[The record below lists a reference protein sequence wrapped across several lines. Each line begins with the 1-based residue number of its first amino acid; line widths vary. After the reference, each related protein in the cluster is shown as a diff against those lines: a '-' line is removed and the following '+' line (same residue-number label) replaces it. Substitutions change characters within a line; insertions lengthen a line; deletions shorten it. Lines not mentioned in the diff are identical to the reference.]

1 MAHPVRNTSETS
13 PLRKRPRFG
22 LRPKR
27 NSGRRNNMPP
37 YSTPVQ
43 PAVLGP
49 PITPAFPL
57 FNNEA
62 RTVGDI
68 SIPFQWNPN
77 QTGFSSVTKIFT
89 ATFATAPTTA
99 TINILCSDT
108 NNFSSASA
116 VAGSITISG
125 GTVKSGVYND
135 TGASKWYAAQLTAQT
150 GGGNVTVT
158 VSA

>member
-1 MAHPVRNTSETS
+1 
-13 PLRKRPRFG
+13 
-22 LRPKR
+22 
-27 NSGRRNNMPP
+27 MPP
-37 YSTPVQ
+37 YSTAVQ

-49 PITPAFPL
+49 PITPPFAL

-89 ATFATAPTTA
+89 ATFATAPTSA
-99 TINILCSDT
+99 TINILCSDS

-116 VAGSITISG
+116 VAGSISISG
-125 GTVKSGVYND
+125 GVLKSGVYND
-135 TGASKWYAAQLTAQT
+135 TGASKWYAVQLTAQT